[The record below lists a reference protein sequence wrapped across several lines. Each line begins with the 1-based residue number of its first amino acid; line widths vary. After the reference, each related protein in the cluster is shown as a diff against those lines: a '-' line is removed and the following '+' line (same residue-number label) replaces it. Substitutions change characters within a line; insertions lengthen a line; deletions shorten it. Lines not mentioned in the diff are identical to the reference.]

1 MIGLLDMQQ
10 RMRENIYKYIYI
22 KLGFVVHTKQK
33 SFKLYRNNIHLQI
46 NSYKVLQLSW
56 KSNRRKKLN
65 I

>member
-10 RMRENIYKYIYI
+10 RMRENIYI

-33 SFKLYRNNIHLQI
+33 SFKLYRNNIYLQI